1 MERQLPKNV
10 RQIGNVCDEPKIYV
24 EDYVDTFLGQLQEKA
39 MEKPVAAALTGEI
52 TKCEDK
58 VVVYISGAIRAE
70 DVEVEGTNLKI
81 SEEIW
86 EKIEKEQKEYFKD
99 QKLIGWC
106 LLETGHP
113 MSMNRGAQELH
124 RKMYDQENTIFIWKD
139 ASSSDEMYF
148 AYKYNELMQ
157 IGGHYIYYEKN
168 PQMQNYMINTRR
180 QNGVTPSEMVED
192 RAAKDFR
199 SVVRERME
207 DKEQRQSSRLVYVT
221 SALLVVVVL
230 AIGISTVNNFT
241 KMEAVQSSLE
251 SLSQSASKT
260 QSQTGTV
267 NEGEDGAV
275 EANGTIGD
283 REAKDKEAS
292 GGTVPETSTVQEQ
305 LSDEDYYVV
314 RKGDTLD
321 SISVKV
327 YGDASHVEALCK
339 MNGLSDGNLIY
350 IGQKLLLP

>member
-24 EDYVDTFLGQLQEKA
+24 EDYVDTFLGQLQERA
-39 MEKPVAAALTGEI
+39 MEKPVAAALVGEI

-58 VVVYISGAIRAE
+58 VVVYISGAIQAE

-168 PQMQNYMINTRR
+168 HDKFKLHSAIIKGLFLKVPENSPQIVRLKKWYKSNT
-180 QNGVTPSEMVED
+180 P
-192 RAAKDFR
+192 
-199 SVVRERME
+199 
-207 DKEQRQSSRLVYVT
+207 
-221 SALLVVVVL
+221 
-230 AIGISTVNNFT
+230 
-241 KMEAVQSSLE
+241 EAVENIEKYGLH
-251 SLSQSASKT
+251 
-260 QSQTGTV
+260 
-267 NEGEDGAV
+267 NAV
-275 EANGTIGD
+275 IYEYFYDKWVSFDEVMDNIPYSVE
-283 REAKDKEAS
+283 READFLRTHKNIELNHKGYWYFLNISDYQLK
-292 GGTVPETSTVQEQ
+292 GEQ
-305 LSDEDYYVV
+305 MPFDFAKAQIREILMNQ
-314 RKGDTLD
+314 K
-321 SISVKV
+321 
-327 YGDASHVEALCK
+327 K
-339 MNGLSDGNLIY
+339 MNFLKEVKDELYQDALKEKEIEYFN
-350 IGQKLLLP
+350 

>member
-192 RAAKDFR
+192 RATKDFR
-199 SVVRERME
+199 SAVRQRME
-207 DKEQRQSSRLVYVT
+207 IKEQSQSSKLCD
-221 SALLVVVVL
+221 
-230 AIGISTVNNFT
+230 
-241 KMEAVQSSLE
+241 QC
-251 SLSQSASKT
+251 ASC
-260 QSQTGTV
+260 G
-267 NEGEDGAV
+267 
-275 EANGTIGD
+275 
-283 REAKDKEAS
+283 
-292 GGTVPETSTVQEQ
+292 GGTGNRC
-305 LSDEDYYVV
+305 LNDE
-314 RKGDTLD
+314 
-321 SISVKV
+321 
-327 YGDASHVEALCK
+327 
-339 MNGLSDGNLIY
+339 
-350 IGQKLLLP
+350 

>member
-81 SEEIW
+81 PEEIW

-192 RAAKDFR
+192 RATKDFR
-199 SVVRERME
+199 SAVREKME
-207 DKEQRQSSRLVYVT
+207 YKEQHQSSKFAYIT
-221 SALLVVVVL
+221 SALLVLIVL
-230 AIGISTVNNFT
+230 VIGITTVNNFD
-241 KMEAVQSSLE
+241 KMKSVQTSLE
-251 SLSQSASKT
+251 NLSKSMENGQTEEDTKT
-260 QSQTGTV
+260 TTAAEAKEGAKEVSGTV
-267 NEGEDGAV
+267 KKSE
-275 EANGTIGD
+275 
-283 REAKDKEAS
+283 EAKVSKEEESQLTDK
-292 GGTVPETSTVQEQ
+292 
-305 LSDEDYYVV
+305 DYYVV
-314 RKGDTLD
+314 QKGETLAGISKKLYGDT
-321 SISVKV
+321 
-327 YGDASHVEALCK
+327 SHVKAICK